1 MDRRFDGRTVAVT
14 GAAGGIGRAC
24 ARQLA
29 AEGARVALLDIAPDG
44 ASETARLITADGGRC
59 AVYQADVTAGAAVE
73 TALEAAESELGP
85 VTLAVGAAGIIR
97 NAPFLELSPSAW
109 DQTLAVNLRGMFIL
123 LQSVARRAVRHGG
136 GAMVAVASV
145 AGRGGRATA
154 ADYAASKAGVISL
167 VRSAALALAS
177 DGVTVNAV
185 CPGVVATE
193 MTRTIHREKAAIS
206 GISAEESFAQ
216 QAARIPLGRV
226 EAPEEVA
233 EAVAFLLSPS
243 AAYIT
248 GQALNVCGG
257 LEMD

>member
-1 MDRRFDGRTVAVT
+1 VERRFEGRTVAVS
-14 GAAGGIGRAC
+14 GAAAGIGRAC

-29 AEGARVALLDIAPDG
+29 AAGARVALLDIAPDG
-44 ASETARLITADGGRC
+44 ARDTARMITADGGRC
-59 AVYQADVTAGAAVE
+59 AVYQADVSVGAAME
-73 TALEAAESELGP
+73 AALDRAESELGP
-85 VTLAVGAAGIIR
+85 VTLAVGSAGIIR
-97 NAPFLELSPSAW
+97 NTPFLELSESAW
-109 DQTLAVNLRGMFIL
+109 DRTLAVNLRGMFIL
-123 LQSVARRAVRHGG
+123 LQSVGRRAARHGG

-145 AGRGGRATA
+145 AGRGGRPTA

-167 VRSAALALAS
+167 VRSAALALAG

-193 MTRTIHREKAAIS
+193 MTRAIHEDKAEIS
-206 GISAEESFAQ
+206 GITAEESFAR
-216 QAARIPLGRV
+216 QAAQIPLGRV
-226 EAPEEVA
+226 ETPEEVA

-257 LEMD
+257 LEMN

>member
-1 MDRRFDGRTVAVT
+1 MERRFDGRTVAVS

-24 ARQLA
+24 ARHLA
-29 AEGARVALLDIAPDG
+29 AEGAQVALLDIAMDG
-44 ASETARLITADGGRC
+44 VRDTARLITADGRQC
-59 AVYQADVTAGAAVE
+59 AIYQADVSSSTSVE
-73 TALEAAESELGP
+73 TALDKAEGELGP
-85 VTLAVGAAGIIR
+85 VTMAVGAAGIIQ
-97 NAPFLELSPSAW
+97 NTPFLELSESAW
-109 DQTLAVNLRGMFIL
+109 DRTLAVNLRGMFIV

-145 AGRGGRATA
+145 AGRSGRPTA

-167 VRSAALALAS
+167 VRSAALALAG

-193 MTRTIHREKAAIS
+193 MTRAIHQEKAAIS
-206 GISAEESFAQ
+206 GITAEESLAR
-216 QAARIPLGRV
+216 QAAQIPLGRV
-226 EAPEEVA
+226 ESPEEVA